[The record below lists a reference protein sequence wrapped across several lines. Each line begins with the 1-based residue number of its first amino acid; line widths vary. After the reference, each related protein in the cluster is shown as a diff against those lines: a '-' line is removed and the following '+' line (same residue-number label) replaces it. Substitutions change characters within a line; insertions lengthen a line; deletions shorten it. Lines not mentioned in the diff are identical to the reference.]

1 MADPEFEVRPSVQ
14 VGDTAD
20 ARLHRGLTVL
30 RSEGVNPVV
39 TVEFSAA
46 GKGIFC
52 GIREVKALLQR
63 VLPEAS
69 RDAWALEEGDTVS
82 EGEVA
87 LRVTAPYG
95 TLGLYETAICGTL
108 SHCTGWATASH
119 ECVTAAGGIPVIS
132 TGARYVHPGVAGV
145 MDYAATVGG
154 CVSCS
159 TPIGSKLAGTTPAGS
174 ISPDVVLMFGDSI
187 KAMQAFDK
195 HLPQEISRVA
205 PVNVLQDEAEEAISL
220 ARSLRLRLRGV
231 VLEAMR
237 AYDEVSPHM
246 VKEVRAR
253 LDLAGFSHVEIFI
266 SGELDSDQIREFVK
280 AGAPVTAFEVG
291 SYIGCAPPIGFRADI
306 HEVDGRPLARRGQ
319 IPGVTENSRLVE
331 LI

>member
-14 VGDTAD
+14 IGDTAD
-20 ARLHRGLTVL
+20 VRLHRGLTVL

-39 TVEFSAA
+39 TVEFSAE
-46 GKGIFC
+46 GRGIFC

-82 EGEVA
+82 AGEVA

-95 TLGLYETAICGTL
+95 TLALYETAICGTL

-159 TPIGSKLAGTTPAGS
+159 TPIGSKLAGTTPASS
-174 ISPDVVLMFGDSI
+174 ISPDVVLIFGDSLR
-187 KAMQAFDK
+187 AMQAFDR
-195 HLPQEISRVA
+195 HLPQEVSRVA
-205 PVNVLQDEAEEAISL
+205 PVNVMKDEAEEAIAL

-231 VLEAMR
+231 VLDAMR
-237 AYDEVSPHM
+237 THDEVSPHM

-253 LDLAGFSHVEIFI
+253 LDQAGFSHVEIFV
-266 SGELDSDQIREFVK
+266 SGELGSSQLRAFVES
-280 AGAPVTAFEVG
+280 GAPVTAFEVG
-291 SYIGCAPPIGFRADI
+291 GYISCAPPIGFRADI
-306 HEVDGRPLARRGQ
+306 HEVDGRPMARRGQ